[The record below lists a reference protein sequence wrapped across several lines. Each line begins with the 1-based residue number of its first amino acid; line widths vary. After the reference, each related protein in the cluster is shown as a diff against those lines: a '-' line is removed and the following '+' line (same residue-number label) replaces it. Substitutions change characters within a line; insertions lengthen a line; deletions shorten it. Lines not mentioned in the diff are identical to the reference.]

1 MCGPLGGDESL
12 LIAFTEAQLSRILL
26 ASLFS
31 LHVNWYL
38 GWLVLGENG
47 KVASRRLEKTR
58 DFTPQRL
65 CSNFFHPLYWDCQ
78 HQSLALG
85 GVY

>member
-1 MCGPLGGDESL
+1 MCGPPAGDESL

-31 LHVNWYL
+31 LQVNWYL
-38 GWLVLGENG
+38 GWLVLEENG
-47 KVASRRLEKTR
+47 KVASRRLEKTS
-58 DFTPQRL
+58 DFTPQHL
-65 CSNFFHPLYWDCQ
+65 CSNFLHHSYSECQ

-85 GVY
+85 GV